1 MLSINMRVFKSL
13 LLVAVLFFNG
23 IECLP
28 VAGETSIAESPTTKA
43 AESNSENDHYDQRQ
57 NGTDNY
63 RIHVDGVVLAFAP
76 VEALLLAGA
85 NGIDKPSLIP
95 IPPEPSKPTPDKPP
109 AEPRPSPAASKP
121 SNRYFFIY
129 EWRGLKGPPFRFLI
143 YYNSALSRRHRCS
156 LILGYIKLIK
166 VRF

>member
-1 MLSINMRVFKSL
+1 MLSINMRAFKSL

-28 VAGETSIAESPTTKA
+28 VADDTSIAESTTTKP
-43 AESNSENDHYDQRQ
+43 AELSSENDHYDQRQ

-95 IPPEPSKPTPDKPP
+95 IPEPSKPTPDKPP
-109 AEPRPSPAASKP
+109 AEPRPSPASKP
-121 SNRYFFIY
+121 SNRSGIN
-129 EWRGLKGPPFRFLI
+129 LANLLVPFL
-143 YYNSALSRRHRCS
+143 RRLRQE
-156 LILGYIKLIK
+156 
-166 VRF
+166 